1 MMQTIEKVLSSL
13 NVWHASKSTRPK
25 YFTAYQITLRLFL
38 TCNSRPRSQTGKE
51 QLKVKHI
58 SKTSQPVHELKSILE
73 GYNSSFE
80 TDTVVGT
87 VELRER
93 TDHDTV
99 YTADLVICFYFGT

>member
-1 MMQTIEKVLSSL
+1 
-13 NVWHASKSTRPK
+13 
-25 YFTAYQITLRLFL
+25 
-38 TCNSRPRSQTGKE
+38 
-51 QLKVKHI
+51 
-58 SKTSQPVHELKSILE
+58 VHELESILE
-73 GYNSSFE
+73 GYNSRFE